1 MFKGFLTAIGAIV
14 LAGIVFVIAFVVG
27 SYIFFWLEDVYEEA
41 AHKISLWR
49 KNRKNG

>member
-14 LAGIVFVIAFVVG
+14 LAGIVFVG
-27 SYIFFWLEDVYEEA
+27 SYIFFWLEDVYEEVA
-41 AHKISLWR
+41 YKISLRR